1 VNICDINIEVFR
13 NWTLLVLATIGAIKS
28 IRSFIN
34 SISQRKIDNTYKTID
49 FLRTHIQSEQIQ
61 TFITLFH
68 ANNELSGVKF
78 NEFRFDNGHS
88 DTIETMF
95 SEGGCGNGDIHNM
108 IELFNLISPTLEK
121 L

>member
-1 VNICDINIEVFR
+1 MNICDINIEVFR
-13 NWTLLVLATIGAIKS
+13 NWTLLVLATIGAIIS

-95 SEGGCGNGDIHNM
+95 MSI
-108 IELFNLISPTLEK
+108 
-121 L
+121 